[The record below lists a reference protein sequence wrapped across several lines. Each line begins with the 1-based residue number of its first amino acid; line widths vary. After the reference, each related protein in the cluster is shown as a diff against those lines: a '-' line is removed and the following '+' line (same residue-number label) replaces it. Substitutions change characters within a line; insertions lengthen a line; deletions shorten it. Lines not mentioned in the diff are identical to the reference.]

1 MDLQETRE
9 KDDRWYQLLIY
20 PEGTQTNGTHL
31 IPFKRGAFQAMKPVV
46 PVVLQ
51 YAGPSEKSFKLQW
64 DVLDFLPHAILT
76 YSLPGMYTCT
86 VLALP
91 PFNPT

>member
-1 MDLQETRE
+1 
-9 KDDRWYQLLIY
+9 
-20 PEGTQTNGTHL
+20 
-31 IPFKRGAFQAMKPVV
+31 MKPVV